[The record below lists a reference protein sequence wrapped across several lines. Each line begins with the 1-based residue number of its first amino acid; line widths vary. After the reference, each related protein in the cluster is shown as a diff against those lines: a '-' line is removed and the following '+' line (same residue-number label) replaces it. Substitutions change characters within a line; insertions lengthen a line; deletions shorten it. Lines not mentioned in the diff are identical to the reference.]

1 MRAGYIGS
9 AILHALALTLALIGV
24 PWDSSERVDSID
36 IIPVELVDLEE
47 FSSAP
52 EPEQLQAAL
61 EPERAEPVT
70 SRRIETPRLED
81 SVPPPTAVAA
91 PRAKPSPPRK
101 RLTARL
107 APRSKPKPPKRYDR
121 QRITALLDKRQ
132 AETEPRSDQ
141 ARMKT
146 EVPDNSEIRS
156 RLANLDRRRLT
167 ASLRDAMRV
176 QIERCWII
184 PGGARDAADLTIKI
198 RVFLNPDGT
207 LARPPEIVDRKRMF
221 VEGQEFYRVAAES
234 ARRAIQKCAP
244 LDLPVEH
251 YEIWRVSELIFNPG
265 KMVGG

>member
-9 AILHALALTLALIGV
+9 AILHVAALALALVGV
-24 PWDSSERVDSID
+24 PWDSSEPIDSLD
-36 IIPVELVDLEE
+36 IIPVELVNLEE

-52 EPEQLQAAL
+52 EPQAAL

-70 SRRIETPRLED
+70 ERRIEAPRQAD
-81 SVPPPTAVAA
+81 SVVPPTAVAA
-91 PRAKPSPPRK
+91 PRTKPSPPRK

-107 APRSKPKPPKRYDR
+107 APRSKPTPPKRYDR
-121 QRITALLDKRQ
+121 QRIAALLDKRQ
-132 AETEPRSDQ
+132 AETRSRSDQ
-141 ARMKT
+141 AEPKIKVT
-146 EVPDNSEIRS
+146 DKSDIRL

-184 PGGARDAADLTIKI
+184 PAGARDAADLAIKI
-198 RVFLNPDGT
+198 RVFLNPDGS
-207 LARPPEIVDRKRMF
+207 LARPPEIVDKKRMF
-221 VEGQEFYRVAAES
+221 VEGQEFYRVAAEG
-234 ARRAIQKCAP
+234 ARRAVQKCAP

-251 YEIWRVSELIFNPG
+251 YEIWRVSELIFDPG

>member
-9 AILHALALTLALIGV
+9 AILHVVALALAIVGV
-24 PWDSSERVDSID
+24 PWDGSDSVDSID
-36 IIPVELVDLEE
+36 IIPVELIDLEE
-47 FSSAP
+47 LSSAP

-70 SRRIETPRLED
+70 PRRIEAPRQAD

-91 PRAKPSPPRK
+91 PRTKPSPPRK

-107 APRSKPKPPKRYDR
+107 VPRSKPTPPKRYDR
-121 QRITALLDKRQ
+121 QRIAALLDKRQ
-132 AETEPRSDQ
+132 AEAEPRSDQ
-141 ARMKT
+141 AKPKT
-146 EVPDNSEIRS
+146 AVTDKSDIRL

-184 PGGARDAADLTIKI
+184 PAGARNAADLTIKI
-198 RVFLNPDGT
+198 RVFLNPDGS
-207 LARPPEIVDRKRMF
+207 LARPPEIVDKKRMF
-221 VEGQEFYRVAAES
+221 ADGQEFYRVAAEG
-234 ARRAIQKCAP
+234 ARRAVQKCAP

-251 YEIWRVSELIFNPG
+251 YEIWRVSELIFDPG